1 MSAGADFTGTG
12 VAMLTPFSED
22 GSIDFKQ
29 LEKNTD
35 YLINDGINYLVVL
48 GTTAETPT
56 LSKKEKVE
64 IIDVTKAANSNRVPM
79 IVGAGG
85 NNTAEVIDW
94 IQEIGSQGIDAY
106 LSVAPYYN
114 KPSQEGMKSHFSA
127 IASCA
132 DIPLMLYNVPGRTGS
147 NIAASTTL
155 ELAYD
160 LGEKIAAIKEAS
172 GDFSQIM
179 AILRDKP
186 ANFRII
192 SGDDAIALPMI
203 SLGADGVVSVIG
215 NALPEILS
223 RMIREALSG
232 DFEKARSKHFQLLP
246 LIELIF
252 REGNPAGVKTLME
265 LLGLGKS
272 NLRLPLIPATIGL
285 QQDLIKAIKT
295 LQAS

>member
-1 MSAGADFTGTG
+1 
-12 VAMLTPFSED
+12 MLTPFSED

-35 YLINDGINYLVVL
+35 YLIDNGINYLVVL

-179 AILRDKP
+179 AILKDKP
-186 ANFRII
+186 ANFRLI

-265 LLGLGKS
+265 LMGLGKS

-285 QQDLIKAIKT
+285 QQDLVKAIKT